1 MGQPITVIAKRSSNP
16 GILRF
21 ETNRVLTGMGGER
34 FQSVDDITDDR
45 WVDRLAR
52 RLFENGGV
60 DMVHVYDNII
70 TVHIADPAQAAGIT
84 QVIED
89 LYLFYH
95 EGDPPPTVQES

>member
-1 MGQPITVIAKRSSNP
+1 MGQPVTVVAKRSSNP

-21 ETNRVLTGMGGER
+21 ETNRVLTGMQGER
-34 FQSVDDITDDR
+34 YRSLDDVVDDR

-60 DMVHVYDNII
+60 DLVSVYGNMI
-70 TVHIADPAQAAGIT
+70 TVRITDPSEAAGIT

-89 LYLFYH
+89 LYLYYH
-95 EGDPPPTVQES
+95 EGDPPPTVQAS

>member
-1 MGQPITVIAKRSSNP
+1 MGQPVTVVAKRSPNP

-21 ETNRVLTGMGGER
+21 ETNRVLTGMGHER
-34 FQSVDDITDDR
+34 FRSLDDIVDDR
-45 WVDRLAR
+45 PVDVLAR

-60 DMVHVYDNII
+60 DMVHVNGNMI
-70 TVHIADPAQAAGIT
+70 TVHIADPAEAAGIT

-95 EGDPPPTVQES
+95 EGDPPPTVQAD